1 MSHYRKGLK
10 SHTARTVS
18 TVHTFIRCCCQPEGT
33 GWVLSLCL
41 HKQQNAV
48 VLLNVLNVLVIPF
61 SVVIKYQLFFS
72 FPGCLLYLTFKRILS
87 HIIISLTLLSSHM
100 LPAGSSCLPFLK
112 IHFEVLYLAFS
123 LGIVFLHHEGVSN
136 PAELCFQNYY
146 FAIIWE
152 NVLFLILSCYCP
164 FVITQ
169 RCCVLQ
175 FIILYSIILAHT
187 YFNENS
193 VLAQKSLS
201 LEDHQSGCLDTL
213 SILSGCC
220 FPRHLH
226 VPPYTSSSGHK
237 HPSWQ
242 HHQSLPS
249 SLPSPSHSQGIQQD
263 QHNRWDHCFFFFSPC
278 NDFFVG
284 IDQRWVSNQRCMITV
299 TICITIF

>member
-1 MSHYRKGLK
+1 
-10 SHTARTVS
+10 
-18 TVHTFIRCCCQPEGT
+18 
-33 GWVLSLCL
+33 
-41 HKQQNAV
+41 
-48 VLLNVLNVLVIPF
+48 
-61 SVVIKYQLFFS
+61 
-72 FPGCLLYLTFKRILS
+72 
-87 HIIISLTLLSSHM
+87 M
-100 LPAGSSCLPFLK
+100 LPAGSSCSPFLK

-201 LEDHQSGCLDTL
+201 LEDHQSGCLDTVHPL
-213 SILSGCC
+213 WML
-220 FPRHLH
+220 F
-226 VPPYTSSSGHK
+226 SSSSSCPTLRLLFWSQTSLLAASPV
-237 HPSWQ
+237 PSLLPPIPTPQ
-242 HHQSLPS
+242 PGNSAGPTQQMGSLLLFLFP
-249 SLPSPSHSQGIQQD
+249 L
-263 QHNRWDHCFFFFSPC
+263 
-278 NDFFVG
+278 
-284 IDQRWVSNQRCMITV
+284 
-299 TICITIF
+299 